1 MLRLALL
8 SVTFGLAALPA
19 FAVDGPPA
27 YSVSVKLSP
36 AAEKKVTAMKEGIT
50 VSLMYN
56 LEPGPKVKDGFPLLI
71 GEETLTLKGA
81 GTVAAGKVKL
91 DPKEIRK
98 GKKGAA
104 PTLLINVYTSR
115 LVAQDNLLSCDLF
128 DAPFK
133 DIPRDKPIEI
143 MCKLIEE

>member
-1 MLRLALL
+1 MVRVALL
-8 SVTFGLAALPA
+8 SAALALVAVPA
-19 FAVDGPPA
+19 YAVENPPA
-27 YSVSVKLSP
+27 YSVTVKLSP
-36 AAEKKVTAMKEGIT
+36 AAEKKITAMKEGIT

-56 LEPGPKVKDGFPLLI
+56 LEPGPSVKDGFPLLI
-71 GEETLTLKGA
+71 GEETLKLKGA

-91 DPKEIRK
+91 DQKEIRK

-115 LVAQDNLLSCDLF
+115 LVSQDNLLSCDLF

-143 MCKLIEE
+143 MCKLIAE